1 MEHNNLRLESKGK
14 HDLRQLLVVLLGFE
28 GADEERLT
36 RVFQIERRDGRKYTV
51 ANPNPSDGAR
61 SDILVV
67 NYDNPVALQE
77 KDVILGAHPKTQV
90 VAVSRKPLNEAPA
103 HHIRGI
109 LIAARVL
116 SVLDKVIVT
125 SRSET
130 DSAQPQKLVG
140 SLLQQI
146 AEPPEPQ
153 VQTATAD
160 MPTTA
165 VVTTPD
171 KIPLKPLSEMA
182 STQPQATLSTL
193 LPQREEKPVPQD
205 HTNQTDT
212 VITAEAAKAFD
223 GIGYRVL
230 VVDDSPAIQKSLELN
245 LATLPQIR
253 AIDFADSGEI
263 ALEKAEVMQ
272 YDLIFLDVMMPGIDG
287 YETCTRLRKKP
298 EFKKTPIIMVSG
310 KTSPL
315 DEVKGIVSGCTT
327 YLTKPVQ
334 HEAFQK
340 LSIRVLGWLEKQK
353 KS

>member
-14 HDLRQLLVVLLGFE
+14 HDLHQLLVVLLGFD

-36 RVFQIERRDGRKYTV
+36 RALQIERRDGRKYTV
-51 ANPNPSDGAR
+51 ANSSPSDRAR
-61 SDILVV
+61 SDILMV
-67 NYDNPVALQE
+67 NYDNPAALRE
-77 KDVILGAHPKTQV
+77 KDMILGAHPKTQV
-90 VAVSRKPLNEAPA
+90 VAVSQKPLIEAPA

-116 SVLDKVIVT
+116 SVLDKVSVAPPGSEAT
-125 SRSET
+125 S
-130 DSAQPQKLVG
+130 AK
-140 SLLQQI
+140 
-146 AEPPEPQ
+146 
-153 VQTATAD
+153 
-160 MPTTA
+160 
-165 VVTTPD
+165 
-171 KIPLKPLSEMA
+171 
-182 STQPQATLSTL
+182 PQATLSTL
-193 LPQREEKPVPQD
+193 LPQNEEKPVPQD

-212 VITAEAAKAFD
+212 AITAPAAKEVD
-223 GIGYRVL
+223 SIGYRVL

-287 YETCTRLRKKP
+287 YETCTQLRNKP

-353 KS
+353 DRNYSPPPL